1 MKNIRKNQL
10 KKCIFLTFEE
20 FKSLVEDIT
29 DGLLT
34 VEYEGCGSIFLPRTK
49 KSEETGIYWDEDIM
63 EAFSRHFDVEVTSYH
78 ADDCDTVG
86 IWICYR

>member
-34 VEYEGCGSIFLPRTK
+34 VEYECGGIFLPHTE
-49 KSEETGIYWDEDIM
+49 KSEETDSYWNKDIT
-63 EAFSRHFDVEVTSYH
+63 EALSKHFDVEVTSYH
-78 ADDCDTVG
+78 ADDCDAVG